1 MRLSL
6 PLLVPALAC
15 LAQADSGKLY
25 IYDGHL
31 QSTSAESNVSPETA
45 RLILASRLGLDEF
58 HELGNVKQDTIEAIN
73 HLSADQHLFAASREA
88 SVAVLLGEGVNQKDI
103 LQNTASHH
111 LQTLRIDN
119 IPSVAS
125 TEKLISDLASQSGIT
140 PADKKTSLSSQ
151 LREEILASPAGS
163 LFRIAKDEAD
173 FTRLLDSLLR
183 QDYTVLAL
191 AVPNDTTSKYTYG
204 EYDTS
209 SKRAAVHKRQRYQE
223 APLITES
230 PSVQEPDHK
239 ATLSPNA
246 KSSNNSTPLKGILP
260 MCFSSQ
266 SACEDM
272 TRNCSGH
279 GSCSLKY
286 TNNDARPAAPCYSC
300 SCSATV
306 VTNKDG
312 SKKTTKWGGPA
323 CQKKD
328 VVMPFWLLA
337 GFSVL
342 MASLVSWGIGM
353 LLTMGNE
360 ELPSVIGAG
369 VSGVP
374 RTR

>member
-1 MRLSL
+1 M
-6 PLLVPALAC
+6 
-15 LAQADSGKLY
+15 
-25 IYDGHL
+25 
-31 QSTSAESNVSPETA
+31 
-45 RLILASRLGLDEF
+45 
-58 HELGNVKQDTIEAIN
+58 
-73 HLSADQHLFAASREA
+73 
-88 SVAVLLGEGVNQKDI
+88 
-103 LQNTASHH
+103 
-111 LQTLRIDN
+111 
-119 IPSVAS
+119 
-125 TEKLISDLASQSGIT
+125 
-140 PADKKTSLSSQ
+140 
-151 LREEILASPAGS
+151 
-163 LFRIAKDEAD
+163 
-173 FTRLLDSLLR
+173 
-183 QDYTVLAL
+183 
-191 AVPNDTTSKYTYG
+191 PNDATSKHTYG
-204 EYDTS
+204 DYDTS
-209 SKRAAVHKRQRYQE
+209 SKRAAIQKRQRYQE

-239 ATLSPNA
+239 ATLTPNA

-266 SACEDM
+266 SACESM

-286 TNNDARPAAPCYSC
+286 TNNDARPAASCYSC
-300 SCSATV
+300 SCSPTV

-342 MASLVSWGIGM
+342 MASLVSWAIGM

-374 RTR
+374 RK